1 MSYREEIEAALAKDN
16 TKYGKVW
23 RGEIE
28 DSRISKRLD
37 VILERKAVETTSKEK
52 QRWIERLDSWART
65 RGLSRATREKMTRR
79 AERYIVVRQA
89 IQAHNLFIPK

>member
-28 DSRISKRLD
+28 DCRISKRLD
-37 VILERKAVETTSKEK
+37 VILERKTVETKEK
-52 QRWIERLDSWART
+52 QRWKV
-65 RGLSRATREKMTRR
+65 G
-79 AERYIVVRQA
+79 
-89 IQAHNLFIPK
+89 N

>member
-1 MSYREEIEAALAKDN
+1 MSYREEIEAVLALDN
-16 TKYGKVW
+16 TKYGKVR

-52 QRWIERLDSWART
+52 QRWIERLDSWARA
-65 RGLSRATREKMTRR
+65 RGLSRATREKIARR
-79 AERYIVVRQA
+79 AERYIVVR
-89 IQAHNLFIPK
+89 